1 MKSSQWFLLLFSAA
15 SLVCAFILMKERP
28 MPVVFILIAL
38 IASTC
43 AQALHEIHR
52 RIDRIERKDEESPE

>member
-1 MKSSQWFLLLFSAA
+1 MKSSQWFLLLLSAA
-15 SLVCAFILMKERP
+15 SLVCAFILMKEGP

-43 AQALHEIHR
+43 AQSVHEIHK
-52 RIDRIERKDEESPE
+52 RIDQIERKDDKDPE